1 MKIKNTSM
9 RELVAYENAANV
21 VRKNY
26 EDMMVMYRGVDY
38 NNMNENEA
46 LEYTE
51 FSQKL
56 SRINSIR
63 LNLLKEMEAR
73 LLDIE

>member
-1 MKIKNTSM
+1 M

-56 SRINSIR
+56 SRINFIR

>member
-1 MKIKNTSM
+1 M